1 MNFRNYLRA
10 GYPVL
15 WCETFEEERAIAEL
29 GRAAEGY
36 KWWRW
41 DIIGGIVNSEGKER
55 QEIEDPE
62 SALNFA
68 KKIPE
73 SSILFVLD
81 AHRYMDDLRVV
92 RTLRNL
98 LPLLKS
104 SDRHVVFVSPRLN
117 IPLELQKDVCVVD
130 FALPEVGQLM
140 ELAQGIAKDNELELV
155 ADVKVIGAAKGL
167 TISEAEN
174 ALARSII
181 ETKRYSREVLEEE
194 KLQAVKKSGLAEI
207 WPAES
212 MGNVGG
218 LVALKQ
224 YISSRA
230 PGFLEGSALP
240 QPRGILLAGLP
251 GSGKS
256 LCAKATASA
265 LEMPLI
271 RLDLGTLKGSLVGES
286 EANMRKATQLIDAI
300 SPCVVWLDEIEKSL
314 SGVQSSGK
322 TDGGTGANMFGQ
334 LLTWMQESTAKHYI
348 VATCNDIDDL
358 FAISQGAL
366 IRRFDDIFFVDLPG
380 DEERR
385 EIYQI
390 MLKRYKVSDPAF
402 AALDAA
408 MFREWTGA
416 EIEKFVKNALYDG
429 IEKAL
434 GNIRPIA
441 QQNREKIDKAREWAR
456 FNAIMANAGQV
467 EAIVPSKIRKI
478 GEN

>member
-1 MNFRNYLRA
+1 MNFKNYLRA

-15 WCETFEEERAIAEL
+15 WCETFEEDRAIREL
-29 GRAAEGY
+29 GKQADGY
-36 KWWRW
+36 KVWEW
-41 DIIGGIVNSEGKER
+41 DIIGGMMDGEGKNR

-62 SALNFA
+62 GAIGAIKGL
-68 KKIPE
+68 PDGTV
-73 SSILFVLD
+73 LFVKD
-81 AHRYMDDLRVV
+81 AHRYMEDLRVV
-92 RTLRNL
+92 RTVRNL
-98 LPLLKS
+98 LALLKS
-104 SDRHVVFVSPRLN
+104 TDRHIVFVAPTLK
-117 IPLELQKDVCVVD
+117 IPLELQKDVCVID
-130 FALPEVGQLM
+130 FKLPEVDQLV
-140 ELAQGIAKDNELELV
+140 ELATTIAADNGLELV
-155 ADVKVIGAAKGL
+155 IDAKVIGAAKGL
-167 TISEAEN
+167 TINEAEN

-181 ETKRYSREVLEEE
+181 ETKGYSREVLEEE

-212 MGNVGG
+212 MTEVGG
-218 LVALKQ
+218 LAILKA

-230 PGFLEGSALP
+230 PGFLEGSKLP

-334 LLTWMQESTAKHYI
+334 LLTWMQESKAKHYI

-366 IRRFDDIFFVDLPG
+366 IRRFDDIFFVDLPSE
-380 DEERR
+380 EERR

-390 MLKRYKVSDPAF
+390 MLRRYNVSDPAF
-402 AALDAA
+402 SALDAGI
-408 MFREWTGA
+408 FREWTGA

-429 IEKAL
+429 IGKAL
-434 GNIRPIA
+434 ENIRPIA
-441 QQNREKIDKAREWAR
+441 QQNREKIEKAREWAKW
-456 FNAIMANAGQV
+456 NAISANGSEEVKGNQ
-467 EAIVPSKIRKI
+467 IRQI
-478 GEN
+478 RGD

>member
-1 MNFRNYLRA
+1 MNFKNYLRA

-15 WCETFEEERAIAEL
+15 WCETFEEDRAIREL
-29 GRAAEGY
+29 GKQADGY
-36 KWWRW
+36 KVWEW
-41 DIIGGIVNSEGKER
+41 DIIGGMMDGEGKNR

-62 SALNFA
+62 GAIGAIKGL
-68 KKIPE
+68 PDGTV
-73 SSILFVLD
+73 LFVKD
-81 AHRYMDDLRVV
+81 AHRYMEDLRVV
-92 RTLRNL
+92 RTVRNL
-98 LPLLKS
+98 LALLKS
-104 SDRHVVFVSPRLN
+104 TDRHIVFVAPTLK
-117 IPLELQKDVCVVD
+117 IPLELQKDVCVID
-130 FALPEVGQLM
+130 FKLPEVDQLV
-140 ELAQGIAKDNELELV
+140 ELATTIAADNGLELV
-155 ADVKVIGAAKGL
+155 IDAKVIGAAKGL
-167 TISEAEN
+167 TINEAEN

-181 ETKRYSREVLEEE
+181 ETKGYSREVLEEE

-212 MGNVGG
+212 MTEVGG
-218 LVALKQ
+218 LAILKA

-230 PGFLEGSALP
+230 PGFLEGSKLP

-334 LLTWMQESTAKHYI
+334 LLTWMQESKAKHYI

-366 IRRFDDIFFVDLPG
+366 IRRFDDIFFVDLPSE
-380 DEERR
+380 EERR

-390 MLKRYKVSDPAF
+390 MLRRYNVNDPAF
-402 AALDAA
+402 SALDIAI
-408 MFREWTGA
+408 FREWTGA

-429 IEKAL
+429 IGKAL
-434 GNIRPIA
+434 ENIRPIA
-441 QQNREKIDKAREWAR
+441 QQNREKIEKAREWAKW
-456 FNAIMANAGQV
+456 NAISANGSEEVKGNQ
-467 EAIVPSKIRKI
+467 IRQI
-478 GEN
+478 RGN